1 MLQVRSGFH
10 TALCLGILMIGAG
23 SAVGEET
30 RRIHNGATP
39 RDGVQTMVLE
49 ELWRAGTDEDGVFFG
64 RVPRVDTDRQGNVYI
79 LDSQLCQVHV
89 YSPNGDLLRTAFR
102 EGDGPGEARDA
113 RDMLLMPDGGI
124 GLVLVDLGI
133 VKFVDGRGDPA
144 GSFRLGGTDGGNY
157 ALVSGSGV
165 DGGVVLA
172 GRRSSPGETRSIR
185 LRRLFL
191 QRCDLNGNQT
201 AVYAQSNTVY
211 DLNDLNYV
219 ERDELPPFHWA
230 YDVGS
235 DGRVF
240 AAGNRDEYEVT
251 VYDPDG
257 TPELVISR
265 EYPPFVRTDEDRE
278 RFTHMIE
285 TSMEGLPFE
294 TKVESEDTYP
304 AISILQRGL
313 QVTPDG
319 LLWVLSGR
327 GMKPETPGIMAVYD
341 VFDRD
346 GVFVR
351 QISLAAPHDAARV
364 GIVVAGGNRVIVVE
378 GYMESVASWF
388 GNGAVFKGEE
398 WSTPEVIVYRMVE
411 GK

>member
-1 MLQVRSGFH
+1 MPHARIGIPTLMY
-10 TALCLGILMIGAG
+10 LLILMSGV
-23 SAVGEET
+23 SPAVGDEV

-39 RDGVQTMVLE
+39 SDGVQTVVLE
-49 ELWRAGTDEDGVFFG
+49 ELWRTGNEGDGMFFG
-64 RVPRVDTDRQGNVYI
+64 RVPRVDTDLQGNIYI

-89 YSPNGDLLRTAFR
+89 YSPAGEHLRTVFR

-113 RDMLLMPDGGI
+113 RDMMLMPDGGI

-133 VKFVDGRGDPA
+133 VKFVDASGDPA
-144 GSFRLGGTDGGNY
+144 GSFRLGGTGGGIY
-157 ALVSGSGV
+157 ALVSGSGI

-172 GRRSSPGETRSIR
+172 GRCSSPGKTRSIR

-201 AVYAQSNTVY
+201 TVYVENHTVY
-211 DLNDLNYV
+211 DFNDFNYV

-230 YDVGS
+230 YDVDA

-240 AAGNRDEYEVT
+240 AAGDRNDYEVT
-251 VYDPDG
+251 IYSSDG
-257 TPELVISR
+257 TPELVIER
-265 EYPPFVRTDEDRE
+265 EYAPVIRTEEDRE

-294 TKVESEDTYP
+294 TKVELEDTYP
-304 AISILQRGL
+304 AISVLQRGI
-313 QVTPDG
+313 QVTSDG
-319 LLWVLSGR
+319 TLWVLSGR
-327 GMKPETPGIMAVYD
+327 GLKPEAPGIMAIYD
-341 VFDRD
+341 IFDRD

-351 QISLAAPHDAARV
+351 QVALAAPHDASEV
-364 GIVVAGGNRVIVVE
+364 GIVLADGNRVIVIE

-388 GNGAVFKGEE
+388 GNGAIFNGEE
-398 WSTPEVIVYRMVE
+398 WSAPEVVVYKMGD